1 MKLNS
6 FEFGLLTGALRR
18 LVQEQVDIRQWRK
31 LGAIDC
37 PEGHALDIGCGQGHG
52 IKLAVS
58 KFGAG
63 KVDAFDT
70 DERML
75 ERSRLATDKLRN
87 IQLRNHSATQIP
99 AADASYDLVFDYQV
113 FHHID
118 DWPAAIR
125 EVHRVM
131 KPNAQLLIAE
141 SLPGLIEGS
150 WWGRRMDHPKENRFT
165 AIALQ
170 SALQSIGFRLSQ
182 PRIIGDHFIWLVA
195 TKA

>member
-6 FEFGLLTGALRR
+6 FEFGLLTGTLRR
-18 LVQEQVDIRQWRK
+18 LVQEWVDIRQWRK

-58 KFGAG
+58 KFCVG
-63 KVDAFDT
+63 KVDAFDA

-75 ERSRLATDKLRN
+75 KRSRLATDKLIN
-87 IQLRNHSATQIP
+87 IQLSNHSATQIP

-165 AIALQ
+165 AIELQ
-170 SALQSIGFRLSQ
+170 SELQSIGFRLSQ
-182 PRIIGDHFIWLVA
+182 PRIIGDHFIWLVV

>member
-6 FEFGLLTGALRR
+6 FEFGLLTGTLRR
-18 LVQEQVDIRQWRK
+18 LVQEWVDIRQWRK

-37 PEGHALDIGCGQGHG
+37 TEGHALDIGCGQGHG

-58 KFGAG
+58 KFGVG

-75 ERSRLATDKLRN
+75 KRSRLATAKLRN
-87 IQLRNHSATQIP
+87 IQLSNHSATQIP

-150 WWGRRMDHPKENRFT
+150 WWGRRMGHPKENRFT
-165 AIALQ
+165 AIELQ
-170 SALQSIGFRLSQ
+170 SELRSIGFRLSQ

>member
-1 MKLNS
+1 MELNL
-6 FEFGLLTGALRR
+6 FEFGLLTGRLRR
-18 LVQEQVDIRQWRK
+18 LVQELVDIRQWRK
-31 LGAIDC
+31 LGAMDC

-58 KFGAG
+58 KFGVG

-75 ERSRLATDKLRN
+75 SRSRLATAKLRN
-87 IQLRNHSATQIP
+87 IHISNHSATQMP
-99 AADASYDLVFDYQV
+99 AADAIYDLVFDYQV
-113 FHHID
+113 FHHIG

-125 EVHRVM
+125 EVYRVM
-131 KPNAQLLIAE
+131 KPNAQLLMAE

-150 WWGRRMDHPKENRFT
+150 WWGRRMAHPKENRFT
-165 AIALQ
+165 ATELQ
-170 SALQSIGFRLSQ
+170 SELQRIGFRLSQ

-195 TKA
+195 TKV

>member
-6 FEFGLLTGALRR
+6 FEFGLLTGTLRR
-18 LVQEQVDIRQWRK
+18 LVQEWVDIRQWRK

-58 KFGAG
+58 KFCVG
-63 KVDAFDT
+63 KVDAFDA

-75 ERSRLATDKLRN
+75 MRSRLATAKLRN
-87 IQLRNHSATQIP
+87 IQLSNHSATQIP

-141 SLPGLIEGS
+141 SLPGLIEAS

-165 AIALQ
+165 AIELQ
-170 SALQSIGFRLSQ
+170 SELRSIGFRLSQ
-182 PRIIGDHFIWLVA
+182 PRIIGDHFIWLVV

>member
-6 FEFGLLTGALRR
+6 FEFGLLTGTLRR

-31 LGAIDC
+31 LGAINC

-58 KFGAG
+58 KFSVG

-75 ERSRLATDKLRN
+75 KRSRLATAKLRN
-87 IQLRNHSATQIP
+87 IHLSNYSATQIP
-99 AADASYDLVFDYQV
+99 AAAASYDMVFDYQV

-131 KPNAQLLIAE
+131 KPNAQLLVAE

-170 SALQSIGFRLSQ
+170 SALQSIGFRLSP
-182 PRIIGDHFIWLVA
+182 PRILGDHFIWLVA
-195 TKA
+195 TKT

>member
-18 LVQEQVDIRQWRK
+18 LVQEQIDIRQWRK
-31 LGAIDC
+31 LGALDC
-37 PEGHALDIGCGQGHG
+37 PEGDALDIGCGQGHG
-52 IKLAVS
+52 IRLAVS
-58 KFGAG
+58 KFGVS

-75 ERSRLATDKLRN
+75 ERSRLATAELRN
-87 IQLRNHSATQIP
+87 IQLSNHSATQIP
-99 AADASYDLVFDYQV
+99 AAESSYDLVFDYQV

-118 DWPAAIR
+118 DWPEAIR

-141 SLPGLIEGS
+141 SLPGLIEDS

-165 AIALQ
+165 AIELQ
-170 SALQSIGFRLSQ
+170 SALQSIGFKLSQ
-182 PRIIGDHFIWLVA
+182 SRIIGDHFIWLVA

>member
-6 FEFGLLTGALRR
+6 FEFGLLTGTLRR
-18 LVQEQVDIRQWRK
+18 LVQEWVDIRQWRK

-37 PEGHALDIGCGQGHG
+37 TEGHALDIGCGQGHG
-52 IKLAVS
+52 IKLSVS
-58 KFGAG
+58 KFGVG

-75 ERSRLATDKLRN
+75 KRSRLATAKLRN
-87 IQLRNHSATQIP
+87 IQLSNHSATQIP

-118 DWPAAIR
+118 DWPAAMR

-165 AIALQ
+165 AIELQ
-170 SALQSIGFRLSQ
+170 SELRSIGFRLSQ
-182 PRIIGDHFIWLVA
+182 PRIIGDHFIWLVV